1 MKEFYPSIKETLL
14 EKALKF
20 AEEYINI
27 PTDNNAI
34 IKHAQ
39 KSRQCRDLSQQF

>member
-39 KSRQCRDLSQQF
+39 KLRQCRDLS